1 MEEGEREVERYVCD
15 CGEGFPSK
23 TARWNHKRKCKVWN
37 INSAEVKSSSSS
49 YILFKSSNS
58 SCFDDWSLHRGK
70 ATLCS

>member
-37 INSAEVKSSSSS
+37 ITVP
-49 YILFKSSNS
+49 
-58 SCFDDWSLHRGK
+58 R
-70 ATLCS
+70 